1 MDRKQIVVLQPYT
14 FDVLAFFPAWRDSKH
29 RFHSHLHIP
38 SVSFKLPS
46 QDESLT
52 VIARSDAVSFSIE
65 FLEALHAH
73 ANTLPNLWDATA
85 RSHVEEQRSQANA
98 LAQRTPLPPSPTLSQ
113 EFEYQSLLSFNEL
126 RSFPRHLHLWLPA
139 PRPHLSLICR
149 VLPRRKGKGRAIDL
163 EDDDVVIVDYRPAPK
178 QCPTDQRSSTKR
190 LRLSS
195 LGSSPDFPAALL
207 PPKDRAM

>member
-14 FDVLAFFPAWRDSKH
+14 FDVLAFFPAWRDSKR

-38 SVSFKLPS
+38 SVSFKSPS

-113 EFEYQSLLSFNEL
+113 EFEYQSLLSFDEL

-149 VLPRRKGKGRAIDL
+149 VLPRRKGKGRAMDL
-163 EDDDVVIVDYRPAPK
+163 EDDDA
-178 QCPTDQRSSTKR
+178 CPTPQRSSTKR

-195 LGSSPDFPAALL
+195 LSSSPDFPAVLL